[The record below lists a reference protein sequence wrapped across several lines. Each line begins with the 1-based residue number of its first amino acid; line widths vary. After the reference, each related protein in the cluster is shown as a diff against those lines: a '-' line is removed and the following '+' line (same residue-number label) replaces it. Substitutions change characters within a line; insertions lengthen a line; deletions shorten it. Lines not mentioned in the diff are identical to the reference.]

1 VLPPQPSGFRRAVFV
16 GRPSASLAEHLAAEG
31 AEVRPI
37 EQDLSLAA
45 DEIGVVLCRPED
57 DGALAAPPPAG
68 FGDAAERVAV
78 LAIGDAQP
86 AAHEFWSARVFFT
99 LPSGAADSHVL
110 RGVRS
115 LFRFLED
122 RAGSGRARGALA
134 DRTREIRALVD
145 VGVGLSAERDRDRLL
160 ETILSSARQLTF
172 ADAGSLYLLEETPAG
187 RVLKF
192 VRAQNDSVRFDF
204 VERTLPLDSA
214 SIAGFV
220 ALSGSPLS
228 LPDVEKIPPDAPYRF
243 DSGFDRKYGY
253 RSQSMLTVPM
263 TTPQGKTIGVLQL
276 LNRKRYLPPEGGDT
290 SFLKTAVVPFEE
302 ENEEI
307 ARALA
312 AQAAV
317 AVENRRLTES
327 IRRLFEGFVE
337 ASVTAIEQR
346 DPTTSGHSERVALLS
361 CGLAELVDRVDSGPF
376 ASVKIAREELRE
388 LRYAAV
394 LHDFGKV
401 GVREEVLVKAR
412 KLPPRSASLVRSR
425 IDQAVLS
432 AAAEVWERA
441 AREGWPERRVAQA
454 LGERVGV
461 LERAWKVVSQA
472 DEPSLLASE
481 IGEEVRRLSELQYR
495 DATGHMVPVV
505 LPEEVAYLSIPK
517 GSLTERERREIES
530 HVTQTFRFLT
540 KIPWTDDLSRVPD
553 WAYAHHEKLDGSGYP
568 RKLAA
573 DAIPIA
579 VRAIT
584 ISDIYDALAARD
596 RPYKRAVPSERA
608 IEILRSEA
616 RRGAIDAALLE
627 LFISERVYVSAL
639 KNAPRPEV

>member
-1 VLPPQPSGFRRAVFV
+1 MVFQ
-16 GRPSASLAEHLAAEG
+16 GRPRTEFDLPGLLAGERAEIRPLAADLALATDEIAVVLCDSSDAGSLAE
-31 AEVRPI
+31 
-37 EQDLSLAA
+37 
-45 DEIGVVLCRPED
+45 
-57 DGALAAPPPAG
+57 PPPAG
-68 FGDAAERVAV
+68 FGDAADRIAV
-78 LAIGDAQP
+78 LSIGDRPP
-86 AAHEFWSARVFFT
+86 ALHEFWSARVFFSFPDGT
-99 LPSGAADSHVL
+99 PDVHLGRA
-110 RGVRS
+110 VRS

-122 RAGSGRARGALA
+122 RTSSIRARRSLA

-145 VGVGLSAERDRDRLL
+145 VGVALSAERDRDTLL
-160 ETILSSARQLTF
+160 ETILSSARALTA
-172 ADAGSLYLLEETPAG
+172 ADAGSLYLLEEGPSG

-220 ALSGSPLS
+220 ALSGKPLN
-228 LPDVEKIPPDAPYRF
+228 LPDVAQIPAEGSGSTSYRF
-243 DSGFDRKYGY
+243 DPGFDKKYGY
-253 RSQSMLTVPM
+253 RSKSMLTVPM

-276 LNRKRYLPPEGGDT
+276 LNRKRHVMPSGDDT
-290 SFLKTAVVPFEE
+290 GFLRLEVVAFEE
-302 ENEEI
+302 ENVDV
-307 ARALA
+307 AKALA

-376 ASVKIAREELRE
+376 AAVKIAPEEVRE

-412 KLPPRSASLVRSR
+412 KLPPRTAALVRSR
-425 IDQAVLS
+425 IDQAILS
-432 AAAEVWERA
+432 AAAEVWEKA
-441 AREGWPERRVAQA
+441 AREKWTERQVALA
-454 LGERVGV
+454 LGERVGL

-472 DEPSLLASE
+472 DEPSLLAAE
-481 IGEEVRRLSELQYR
+481 IGAEIGKLAELQYR
-495 DATGHMVPVV
+495 DATGRMANVI
-505 LPEEVAYLSIPK
+505 LPEEVGYLSIPK

-530 HVTQTFRFLT
+530 HVTQTFRFLS

-596 RPYKRAVPSERA
+596 RPYKRAVPNDRA
-608 IEILRSEA
+608 LDILRSEA
-616 RRGAIDAALLE
+616 KRGAIDAQLLE
-627 LFISERVYVSAL
+627 LFIGEKIYISAL
-639 KNAPRPEV
+639 EKSGPKPPG